1 MPRTFKNNV
10 WLLNFFVG
18 HEAFIPYEILVFL
31 VNFIFFRR
39 NEKILRDKLIIG
51 QSQVFSIR
59 SYVYLVIG
67 LYSNTGQIGLKRISA
82 RYSQFHGRP
91 LYIFQAEKYFFGS
104 FTEPI
109 AHTGSGNKNPHKSPF
124 DSKWARKYFTC
135 FIIHPP
141 CNFCNVW
148 SSSSSLKTCGKLAS
162 ELRGL
167 R

>member
-1 MPRTFKNNV
+1 MFKRIHEVWMPKTLQKMFDF
-10 WLLNFFVG
+10 WIFCLWNFDIFDKL
-18 HEAFIPYEILVFL
+18 Y
-31 VNFIFFRR
+31 FFRR

-51 QSQVFSIR
+51 HSQVFSIR
-59 SYVYLVIG
+59 PFMYLI
-67 LYSNTGQIGLKRISA
+67 LRLHSITGQIGLKRISA

-141 CNFCNVW
+141 CNFCNAW
-148 SSSSSLKTCGKLAS
+148 SSSSSLKTCGKFAS
-162 ELRGL
+162 ELRG
-167 R
+167 